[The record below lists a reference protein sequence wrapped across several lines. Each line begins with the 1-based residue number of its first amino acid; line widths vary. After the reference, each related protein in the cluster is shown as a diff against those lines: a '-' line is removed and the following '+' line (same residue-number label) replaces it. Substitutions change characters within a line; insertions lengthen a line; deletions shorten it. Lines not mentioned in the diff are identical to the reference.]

1 MDRLLRRARFEPRPS
16 LEAELLWQ
24 LRRCGDRQT
33 DGARS
38 IPHGMLLALAA
49 VAVGILVFLFWAR
62 LLVIAHG
69 SG

>member
-24 LRRCGDRQT
+24 LRRSGERQT
-33 DGARS
+33 DGAHG

-49 VAVGILVFLFWAR
+49 VAVGMLIFLFWAR